1 MPATTERGF
10 TLTELAVVLTIV
22 ALLLGGALYTLSAQ
36 TEARNLG
43 ETERRLEQAR
53 ELLLG
58 FAVANGRLPC
68 PASLSAGTGDEAPT
82 TGGACTDAY
91 AGYLPARAIGF
102 TPVDSAGY
110 GLDVWGNRIR
120 YAVSINSSVAG
131 NPDYVFTTAPMS
143 PATGIK
149 YNFNPSSGTNLAP
162 QDLVVCAAYDSGTG
176 STTTGAPSCGTAASA
191 VPATNTNTVVAV
203 VWSQG
208 RNFTSATFSGV
219 SGQSGTDESFNNKIR
234 LPAANNNHGVFI
246 HHPPRPLSEAN
257 AYDDQMVWIPAGM
270 LYGRMIAAGAVP

>member
-43 ETERRLEQAR
+43 ETERRLENAR

-68 PASLSAGTGDEAPT
+68 PASLAAGTGDEAPS
-82 TGGACTDAY
+82 TGGPCTTAY

-102 TPVDSAGY
+102 SPMDAAGY
-110 GLDVWGNRIR
+110 GLDVWNNRIR
-120 YAVSINSSVAG
+120 YAVSVNSNVAG
-131 NPDYVFTTAPMS
+131 NPDNVFTTAPMS

-162 QDLVVCAAYDSGTG
+162 QDLLVCTAYDVGTG
-176 STTTGAPSCGTAASA
+176 STSATAPTCGTAASA
-191 VPATNTNTVVAV
+191 VAATNTNTVVAV
-203 VWSQG
+203 IWSQG
-208 RNFTSATFSGV
+208 RNFSTASFTGV
-219 SGQSGTDESFNNKIR
+219 SGQSGTDEAFNNKTTT
-234 LPAANNNHGVFI
+234 NSNHGVFV
-246 HHPPRPLSEAN
+246 HHPPRPFAEAN

>member
-10 TLTELAVVLTIV
+10 SLVELAVVLTIV

-58 FAVANGRLPC
+58 FAVAHGRLPC
-68 PASLSAGTGDEAPT
+68 PATLAAGNGDEAPAA
-82 TGGACTDAY
+82 GGACTAAY

-102 TPVDSAGY
+102 TPMDTSGY

-120 YAVSINSSVAG
+120 YAVSVNSNLAA
-131 NPDYVFTTAPMS
+131 NVFTTTPAS
-143 PATGIK
+143 PSTGIK
-149 YNFNPSSGTNLAP
+149 YNFNPSSGTNLRP
-162 QDLVVCAAYDSGTG
+162 QDLLICTAYGASG
-176 STTTGAPSCGTAASA
+176 STSTTPPSCGA
-191 VPATNTNTVVAV
+191 VTDVPPGVAATNANTVVAV

-208 RNFTSATFSGV
+208 RNFTTATFSGV
-219 SGQSGTDESFNNKIR
+219 SGQAGTDESFNNKTTT
-234 LPAANNNHGVFI
+234 NSNHGVFV
-246 HHPPRPLSEAN
+246 HHPPRPFSEAN
-257 AYDDQMVWIPAGM
+257 AYDDQMVWIPVGM
-270 LYGRMIAAGAVP
+270 LYGRLIAAGAVP